1 MTKSDIVR
9 SNTLALTPVSPRADP
24 FAFADYSRIPTPI
37 HVYHLQ
43 MRISHFQQVVLALM
57 MALVSS
63 PVIGGTVHVM
73 TIKGAIGPVT
83 AMQVEDAIEQAED
96 ANSEALI
103 IEIDTPG
110 GLVSTTHEITQAIL
124 NANIPVV
131 TFVSPSGASATSAG
145 VFILVSG
152 HFAVMSPGTNAGAA
166 HPVTMEGKMDS
177 VMSGKATNDAAANIK
192 SIAQRRGRNAAW
204 AERAVRES
212 VSITSQEAV
221 DSNVV
226 DFVAADFDDLLD
238 SLQGQVVTLPRGEDT
253 LLTQAADVE
262 RIEPTWREKLLSVI
276 SNPNIAYILM
286 SIGWL
291 GILMEL
297 YNPGSILP
305 GVIGA
310 ISLILGFYSLQTL
323 PINYAGLAL
332 IVIAIILFVLELK
345 IISHGLLTIGGAV
358 AMIMGSV
365 MLIDSPDPSVKISLV
380 VILAVVGTVVAF
392 FMFGVAL
399 AVKARL
405 AKPVTGSEGLIGQVG
420 TAKES
425 FERFGMIHVAGEY
438 WQAESQS
445 PVGAGSRVEVVSKSG
460 MVLQVKPLS

>member
-1 MTKSDIVR
+1 MILPHIHRVVLAFL
-9 SNTLALTPVSPRADP
+9 LALT
-24 FAFADYSRIPTPI
+24 
-37 HVYHLQ
+37 
-43 MRISHFQQVVLALM
+43 
-57 MALVSS
+57 MASAAVAT
-63 PVIGGTVHVM
+63 TVHVM
-73 TIKGAIGPVT
+73 TVKGAIGPVT
-83 AMQVEDAIEQAED
+83 AMQVEDAIERAESE
-96 ANSEALI
+96 NSEALI

-110 GLVSTTHEITQAIL
+110 GLVSTTHEITQVIL

-192 SIAQRRGRNAAW
+192 AIAQRRGRNADW

-212 VSITSQEAV
+212 VSITSQDAV

-226 DFVAADFDDLLD
+226 DFIAANLDDLLD
-238 SLQGQVVTLPRGEDT
+238 SLQGRVTTLPRGEDT
-253 LLTQAADVE
+253 LNTNSASVE
-262 RIEPTWREKLLSVI
+262 RIEPTWRENLLSII

-286 SIGWL
+286 SIGWI

-297 YNPGSILP
+297 YNPGSIFP

-323 PINYAGLAL
+323 PINYAGLSL

-345 IISHGLLTIGGAV
+345 IISHGLLTIGGAI

-365 MLIDSPDPSVKISLV
+365 MLIDSPDPSLKISLV

-392 FMFGVAL
+392 FIFGVAL
-399 AVKARL
+399 ALKARL
-405 AKPVTGSEGLIGQVG
+405 ARPVTGAEGLIGQIG
-420 TAKES
+420 RASDAFDRT
-425 FERFGMIHVAGEY
+425 GMIHVAGEY
-438 WQAESQS
+438 WQAETAM
-445 PVGAGSRVEVVSKSG
+445 PIAAGSEVEVVSKQG
-460 MVLQVKPLS
+460 MKLIVKPHV